1 MTDSSFFL
9 LGATVVFCVCSDL
22 RRRRRR
28 HRRRL
33 IPSQRERTN
42 SVDSASREN
51 AVEG

>member
-1 MTDSSFFL
+1 
-9 LGATVVFCVCSDL
+9 VFCVCGDL

-28 HRRRL
+28 RRRRRL

-42 SVDSASREN
+42 SVDCASRDN

>member
-1 MTDSSFFL
+1 M
-9 LGATVVFCVCSDL
+9 FCVCSDL

-33 IPSQRERTN
+33 VVIPSQRERTN
-42 SVDSASREN
+42 SVDCASRDN